1 MLCCVE
7 WEMLTLILDE
17 RCASIVRVKL
27 GSEGGATVLP

>member
-17 RCASIVRVKL
+17 RCASIIRVEVD
-27 GSEGGATVLP
+27 SEGGATVLL